1 MRQLCLPR
9 MWQPKPTLGWQIQVA
24 AGSQQSV
31 GWTLSGRR
39 LTTPPHV
46 RSSKGV
52 GFAMGGGHPPT
63 WTMAQS
69 GCLILARPEAPG
81 RKKLANQIGIKFLFG
96 HFFGKILSN
105 FSVQKRWKEKTG
117 GGSWVNPRGWPPWKV
132 GVAQTHP
139 ARSGGNPH
147 SSTVHHP

>member
-1 MRQLCLPR
+1 

-52 GFAMGGGHPPT
+52 GFAMGGGHPPHLGNGAV
-63 WTMAQS
+63 WVSDS
-69 GCLILARPEAPG
+69 GTPRSARP
-81 RKKLANQIGIKFLFG
+81 KKIGEPNRHKIPFWPLFRQNFVKLFG
-96 HFFGKILSN
+96 AKALEGKN
-105 FSVQKRWKEKTG
+105 WG
-117 GGSWVNPRGWPPWKV
+117 GGPG
-132 GVAQTHP
+132 
-139 ARSGGNPH
+139 
-147 SSTVHHP
+147 